1 MPDVRTS
8 ALSTQ
13 SLDRESFSRRNR
25 TEFGAI
31 FRIAIVKLAMDHV
44 LEMAN

>member
-31 FRIAIVKLAMDHV
+31 CQIATIKLAMDNV
-44 LEMAN
+44 SEMAN

>member
-13 SLDRESFSRRNR
+13 SLDRESFVGE
-25 TEFGAI
+25 TEPN
-31 FRIAIVKLAMDHV
+31 
-44 LEMAN
+44 LEQFVELR